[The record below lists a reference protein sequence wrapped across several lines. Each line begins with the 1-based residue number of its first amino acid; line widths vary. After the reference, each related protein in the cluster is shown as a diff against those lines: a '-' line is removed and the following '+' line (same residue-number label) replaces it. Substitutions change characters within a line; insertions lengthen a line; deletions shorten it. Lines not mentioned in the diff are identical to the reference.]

1 MAGVTF
7 PKELMKQNK
16 KKSTCD
22 YCQNKDICKY
32 SKDLLE
38 LESKIDE
45 LEIVDIFKIGAS
57 CRHFVHK
64 DNTRYSGGVVLC

>member
-1 MAGVTF
+1 MQGITF
-7 PKELMKQNK
+7 TKELKKQNQ

-22 YCQNKDICKY
+22 PCRNKDICKY

-45 LEIVDIFKIGAS
+45 LEIIDVSKIEVS
-57 CRHFVHK
+57 CRYFVHK
-64 DNTRYSGGVVLC
+64 DNTRYSSGAVMC